1 MRSRRNIFAILGV
14 YSLTN
19 DLPLLQK
26 DFRDPLM
33 AVECDRHHVT
43 FEAPRAVLQLGQ
55 LVSVDGSLIIANKPH
70 EFSLTGKVVR
80 VHPAGEGQC
89 KYVIEMHSFDKESW
103 LEFLTVHRQN
113 QERVDQLFSILR
125 DEV

>member
-19 DLPLLQK
+19 DLPLLQR
-26 DFRDPLM
+26 DFRNPLV
-33 AVECDRHHVT
+33 AVECDRHRLS
-43 FEAPRAVLQLGQ
+43 FEVAKSTLHLGQ
-55 LVSVDGSLIIANKPH
+55 LVSLDGSIIIGNKPN

-80 VHPAGEGQC
+80 AMPMEEGAF
-89 KYVIEMHSFDKESW
+89 KYVIEMHSFDKELWS
-103 LEFLTVHRQN
+103 LFLNSHREN
-113 QERVDQLFSILR
+113 QDRVDQLFLMMR